1 MNNRV
6 RVGEIRPPDGEI
18 LAELGK
24 IQALCKLIA
33 GGLHLHCGMC
43 LRNHHA
49 RDRDVERLGDAVA
62 DNGVVEQN
70 VVVCAM
76 TDVRHPSSLPLAYP
90 RTWQVHAYSPM
101 PHAPTHTLHPC
112 GLTVVPKA
120 TVDVPKRQ

>member
-6 RVGEIRPPDGEI
+6 RVGKIRPPDGEI

-49 RDRDVERLGDAVA
+49 RDRDVERFGDAVA
-62 DNGVVEQN
+62 DKHHRPYLPKAFGVRQ
-70 VVVCAM
+70 A
-76 TDVRHPSSLPLAYP
+76 
-90 RTWQVHAYSPM
+90 RTWPM
-101 PHAPTHTLHPC
+101 RRHHLLTQFHKGVRGQRADFPPPC
-112 GLTVVPKA
+112 RLTSIRPSAV
-120 TVDVPKRQ
+120 